1 MEHAVVFGATG
12 RVGAAVVR
20 LALDKGHEVTAV
32 ARDPARITIRHE
44 RLHTVQ
50 GDTLDPASV
59 TRVLTGA
66 AGATAVV
73 MAVGA
78 DPLRPSTVVTE
89 TVRNL
94 TAAMTGT
101 GPARYLGITGT
112 AQMPATALGRL
123 TQAAIRRAIKAA
135 ADHQGAYDI
144 VTATDLDYALAACP
158 YIKDGPA
165 TGRYHREE
173 GRFPGGF
180 KIITPGDVADFL
192 VHELAEHRYH
202 RRMVGIWR

>member
-20 LALDKGHEVTAV
+20 LALDAGHEVTAV
-32 ARDPARITIRHE
+32 ARDPAKITATDE
-44 RLHTVQ
+44 RLHAVA
-50 GDTLDPASV
+50 GDTLDAASV
-59 TRVLTGA
+59 RRVLSDA

-78 DPLRPSTVVTE
+78 DPLRPSTVVTD
-89 TVRNL
+89 TLRNL
-94 TAAMTGT
+94 TKAMADA
-101 GPARYLGITGT
+101 GPGRYLGITGT
-112 AQMPATALGRL
+112 AQMPATAFGRL

-144 VTATDLDYALAACP
+144 IVATDLDYALAACP

-165 TGRYHREE
+165 TGRYHREP

-180 KIITPGDVADFL
+180 KTITPGDVADFL
-192 VHELAEHRYH
+192 VRELAEHRYH
-202 RRMVGIWR
+202 RRTVGIWR